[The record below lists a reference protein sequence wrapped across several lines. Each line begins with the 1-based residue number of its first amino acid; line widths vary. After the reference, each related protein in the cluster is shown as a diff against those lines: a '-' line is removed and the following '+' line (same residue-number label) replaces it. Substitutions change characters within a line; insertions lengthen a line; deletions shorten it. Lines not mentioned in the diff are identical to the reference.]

1 MLLLRLQDCNDI
13 QDSLE
18 IKSLNERA
26 KLSGL
31 IPQFILLKLATSAD
45 LNWLEEN

>member
-31 IPQFILLKLATSAD
+31 MPQLLLKLATSAD